1 MAIKKK
7 RCRENNKGGMITS
20 RFVCMVNL
28 NCILAIFPEWGQ
40 KVPPLSLFGGEKRP
54 TYNKQRVQG
63 KSPLLEQHLDGD
75 ISNAYLAVNLRSI
88 KAAKTAD

>member
-1 MAIKKK
+1 
-7 RCRENNKGGMITS
+7 
-20 RFVCMVNL
+20 MVG
-28 NCILAIFPEWGQ
+28 AFFMPEEICFLCPFLRKEVSTVANYLGA
-40 KVPPLSLFGGEKRP
+40 KSA
-54 TYNKQRVQG
+54 TIYNKQRVHG